1 VSAAEPILQVR
12 DLQAAFRSGGRTVRA
27 VRGVDLDLRAGE
39 RLGLVGESGC
49 GKSALA
55 LAIAGLL
62 EPPGSVD
69 GGSIVLGGRD
79 LAALPERQRR
89 RTRGTDIAVVFQDA
103 LSGLDPVK
111 TIGRQIAEGMR
122 VHDPSLG
129 RSAARRRAVELLSE
143 VGISHAER
151 RVDAYPHQFSGG
163 MRQRVMIA
171 IAIANEPSVL
181 IADEPTTA
189 LDVTTQAQILRLL
202 ARMTEQ
208 RGCGVIFITHDLGI
222 VAGFCDR
229 VCVMYAG
236 RIVERSATTALFAHP
251 VHPYTEALL
260 QAVPRRD
267 ASGTRRLRE
276 IGGAPPDLASP
287 IAGCSFRPRCALGRD
302 REECLRLSPVPVPVE
317 LDGMPSEAE
326 CHFAEARAAA
336 AREAVGR

>member
-1 VSAAEPILQVR
+1 VSDAPILQVR

-27 VRGVDLDLRAGE
+27 VRGVDLDLHAGE

-55 LAIAGLL
+55 MAISGLL

-69 GGSIVLGGRD
+69 RGSIVLGGRD

-89 RTRGTDIAVVFQDA
+89 RTRGRDIAVVFQDA

-111 TIGRQIAEGMR
+111 PIGRQITEGMR
-122 VHDPSLG
+122 VHDPNLG
-129 RSAARRRAVELLSE
+129 RAAARRRAVELLQE
-143 VGISHAER
+143 VGIAHAER
-151 RVDAYPHQFSGG
+151 RVDEYPHQFSGG

-202 ARMTEQ
+202 SRMTEQ
-208 RGCGVIFITHDLGI
+208 RGCAVIFITHDLGI
-222 VAGFCDR
+222 VAGFCDS

-236 RIVERSATTALFAHP
+236 RIVERSATASLFAHP

-267 ASGTRRLRE
+267 GSGTRRLRE
-276 IGGAPPDLASP
+276 IGGAPPDLSGP
-287 IAGCSFRPRCALGRD
+287 IQGCSFRPRCPLGRD
-302 REECLRLSPVPVPVE
+302 RDDCLRLSPPLVPVE
-317 LDGMPSEAE
+317 LDGARIEAE
-326 CHFAEARAAA
+326 CHLAEARAAA
-336 AREAVGR
+336 AREAVGS